1 MRPQQYIKP
10 NFKIVAVL
18 VIICFLD
25 PMGNAKAQEKEE
37 VAYRLKWL
45 FNVSVV
51 GDLWAD
57 VNGHFANK
65 GLKVK
70 VKPGGPE
77 KDAIKELEL
86 GRAQFGVAS
95 ADQVIRA
102 VSKGSP
108 MVVLAQLFQTNP
120 LHWIY
125 RPDKSPFKTPADLKG
140 RVVGITYGG
149 NDETIMRAL
158 LAKHNI
164 QENELKLYSVRYDY
178 TPFYQGK
185 VEFWPLYI
193 NAQAPIIGARLK
205 KAGETYDFVG
215 PADFGVR
222 FVANSVITT
231 RQMLATRPD
240 TVKKFMAALLQG
252 WREALDPA
260 NTEKAIQTV
269 LQFNRETPEAIVRQ
283 QLPVTRKLML
293 PIEDFPFGKIDTAA
307 WKQTE
312 EIMLDQKLIPKS
324 VNVESLLKPVAPE

>member
-1 MRPQQYIKP
+1 MRPQQLKRL
-10 NFKIVAVL
+10 NCKVVAAL
-18 VIICFLD
+18 VVICFLG
-25 PMGNAKAQEKEE
+25 PGGHAAAQEKEE
-37 VAYRLKWL
+37 VTYRLKWL

-57 VNGHFANK
+57 VNGHFVKK

-125 RPDKSPFKTPADLKG
+125 RPDKSPFKTPTDFKR

-158 LAKHNI
+158 LAKYNI

-193 NAQAPIIGARLK
+193 NAQAPIIGARLE
-205 KAGETYDFVG
+205 KAGEKYDFVG

-222 FVANSVITT
+222 FVANSVITS
-231 RQMLATRPD
+231 RQMLETRPE
-240 TVKKFMAALLQG
+240 TVKKFITALLQG
-252 WREALDPA
+252 WREALAPV
-260 NTEKAIQTV
+260 NKEKAIQTV

-283 QLPVTRKLML
+283 QLPLTRRLML
-293 PIEDFPFGKIDTAA
+293 PTANFPFGKFDSAA

-312 EIMLDQKLIPKS
+312 QIMLDQNLIPKT
-324 VNVESLLKPVAPE
+324 VNVESLLQPIAE

>member
-1 MRPQQYIKP
+1 MRPQQLKRL
-10 NFKIVAVL
+10 NFKLVAVL
-18 VIICFLD
+18 VIICFLG
-25 PMGNAKAQEKEE
+25 PVGHVTAQEKEE

-57 VNGHFANK
+57 ANGLFAKK
-65 GLKVK
+65 GLKVT

-108 MVVLAQLFQTNP
+108 VVVLAQLFQINP

-125 RPDKSPFKTPADLKG
+125 RPDKTPFKTPADFKG

-158 LAKHNI
+158 LAKYNI

-178 TPFYQGK
+178 TPFYQGE
-185 VEFWPLYI
+185 VDFWPLYI

-205 KAGETYDFVG
+205 KAGEKYDFVG

-231 RQMLATRPD
+231 RQMLATRFD
-240 TVKKFMAALLQG
+240 TVKRFTTALLQG

-260 NTEKAIQTV
+260 NKERAIQTV
-269 LQFNRETPEAIVRQ
+269 LQFNRETPEAIVRE
-283 QLPVTRKLML
+283 QLPVTRRLML
-293 PIEDFPFGKIDTAA
+293 PTSDFPFGKIDTAA

-312 EIMLDQKLIPKS
+312 EIMLDQKLIPGP
-324 VNVESLLKPVAPE
+324 VNIESLLKPITE